1 MLRFVKIFLVAL
13 FAVAALTALNAGPAC
28 ADHGTLAAAQV
39 AAAAPA
45 PEQPGCQ
52 PSLDL
57 GAVLDA
63 KAQTCPAAPQEQIGT
78 PDFIVTGGRTCKCSC
93 GYPCQTDA
101 DCGGAVGSCR
111 AGITCC

>member
-1 MLRFVKIFLVAL
+1 MFRFVKIFLIAVFAL
-13 FAVAALTALNAGPAC
+13 AALTALNAGPAC
-28 ADHGTLAAAQV
+28 ADNGAPAAPV

-57 GAVLDA
+57 GAALKA
-63 KAQTCPAAPQEQIGT
+63 EAQTCPAAPQEQIGT

-93 GYPCQTDA
+93 GYPCKTDA
-101 DCGGAVGSCR
+101 DCGGAVGSCGG
-111 AGITCC
+111 GITCC

>member
-1 MLRFVKIFLVAL
+1 MLRFVKIFLIAT
-13 FAVAALTALNAGPAC
+13 FAVAALTALNMGPAC
-28 ADHGTLAAAQV
+28 ADHATPTVPV

-57 GAVLDA
+57 DA
-63 KAQTCPAAPQEQIGT
+63 ILEATAQTCPATTQEQIGT

-93 GYPCQTDA
+93 GFPCKTDA